1 MKIALFGGTFDPPH
15 TGHLLIAEYI
25 LKNTIYPIDE
35 LWFVPTYNQRYF
47 GIDPQKMASSYEVR
61 LEMISCMSRS
71 ISNTQVSILEKEHA
85 LSGQTK
91 DLFLWLPK
99 ENDYCF
105 IIGTDQLVSF
115 HRWSEYEMLLATMPF
130 LVYPR
135 AGYPAEPLYQNMIV
149 IDGEAPVTN
158 FSSTMVREMIG
169 KGERADGIILPEVY
183 ELIQKHG
190 LYRRSERKEQKK

>member
-1 MKIALFGGTFDPPH
+1 
-15 TGHLLIAEYI
+15 
-25 LKNTIYPIDE
+25 
-35 LWFVPTYNQRYF
+35 
-47 GIDPQKMASSYEVR
+47 
-61 LEMISCMSRS
+61 
-71 ISNTQVSILEKEHA
+71 
-85 LSGQTK
+85 
-91 DLFLWLPK
+91 
-99 ENDYCF
+99 
-105 IIGTDQLVSF
+105 
-115 HRWSEYEMLLATMPF
+115 MLLATMPF